1 MPASTRRRY
10 TENFK
15 REAVRLVRES
25 AHPVAQ
31 VARDLGIPDTV
42 WYRWAVQHRQAEAH
56 GTTRAAQRAEAEELT
71 RVKRE
76 LARVTQERDFLKR
89 AAAGFKDERRYVLR
103 QAYDQLLAAA
113 EMDLR
118 RRVRRMAREIAPR
131 LSMKSRTEIRWI
143 WRSAVTA
150 LCEEFSQVWQGRIES
165 LPVRMALV
173 RPSEARRRDPDG
185 SGGGHPPPSHTTRV

>member
-10 TENFK
+10 TEEFK

-31 VARDLGIPDTV
+31 DLGIPENV
-42 WYRWAVQHRQAEAH
+42 LYRWRAQHRQAEAH

-89 AAAGFKDERRYVLR
+89 AAAFF
-103 QAYDQLLAAA
+103 
-113 EMDLR
+113 
-118 RRVRRMAREIAPR
+118 ARESP
-131 LSMKSRTEIRWI
+131 
-143 WRSAVTA
+143 
-150 LCEEFSQVWQGRIES
+150 
-165 LPVRMALV
+165 
-173 RPSEARRRDPDG
+173 
-185 SGGGHPPPSHTTRV
+185 